1 MSKCKAKASQAHSG
15 IPGIIQAYSGKP
27 CVTLVYLEPWS
38 IQSHEVFRAR
48 SICRTLAY
56 SQSCYIQ
63 SPRIF
68 RMLPYSKSEAYSE
81 LCQTSTMRH
90 FAKIVNGYDY
100 FWKLKL
106 LTQYKFVEISNF
118 YWGIFQEFCLRLL
131 LQNTSSYIC
140 SNST

>member
-15 IPGIIQAYSGKP
+15 ISRNYSSIFRQTLCNTGIFRTVVYPEPWGIQSEKHMQNPGIFTI
-27 CVTLVYLEPWS
+27 
-38 IQSHEVFRAR
+38 
-48 SICRTLAY
+48 
-56 SQSCYIQ
+56 
-63 SPRIF
+63 
-68 RMLPYSKSEAYSE
+68 LPYSKSEAYSE